1 MYFSQKF
8 YILWLV
14 LFCFFSCTPEDSQSG
29 QDSIID
35 LAGYVVEDIPGSQRK
50 MVTKLTPQG
59 LLEEQGMVE
68 DGKKVGTWTSFF
80 PSNAKAKEI
89 WNFEAGKL
97 NGLHF
102 ILNNAGRVDMYES
115 YMNNQLHGKRV
126 TFKQGTPVEEM
137 SYKNGK
143 LNGIFRGFY
152 PTGKLQRLGY
162 FKDGL
167 QDGQYIVYGEDKKI
181 MLQAHYTNGVQDK

>member
-8 YILWLV
+8 YILCIV
-14 LFCFFSCTPEDSQSG
+14 LSCFLSCSKENNQVSQDTS
-29 QDSIID
+29 ID
-35 LAGYVVEDIPGSQRK
+35 LTGYVVEDIPGSNRK

-68 DGKKVGTWTSFF
+68 DGKKTGTWTIFF

-89 WNFEAGKL
+89 WNYEVGKL
-97 NGLHF
+97 NGLHY
-102 ILNNAGRVDMYES
+102 ILNNSGRVDVYES
-115 YMNNQLHGKRV
+115 FLDGQLHGKRV

-143 LNGIFRGFY
+143 LDGIFRGFY
-152 PTGKLQRLGY
+152 PTGKLQRVGY
-162 FKDGL
+162 FKNGL
-167 QDGQYIVYGEDKKI
+167 QDGEYIVYGEDKKI